1 MILRRSFFIP
11 AFEPSETQI
20 SGGVSGEILINSK
33 LSGVPEAHLCG
44 SVWIRGWKYEEIL
57 KS

>member
-11 AFEPSETQI
+11 AKAGCEPQI

-33 LSGVPEAHLCG
+33 LSGVPEARH
-44 SVWIRGWKYEEIL
+44 WICMDPWMEI
-57 KS
+57 